1 MFIRFAL
8 YLLYIIVPFA
18 IALIAYFSV
27 TLSDRNQTSIYYIL
41 STSKL
46 INPEIIF
53 YRNPND
59 VLFKSTT
66 YLSDDIL
73 NLLESQGY
81 LEKSDIKYDFS
92 EFKECNKYK
101 IEKQELDK
109 NTVDEVRLVFLIENF
124 KETNLE
130 NFNNCIYKF
139 VNHLNYVLFLKWNL
153 WNVKS

>member
-101 IEKQELDK
+101 IENITID
-109 NTVDEVRLVFLIENF
+109 IEIFALLLNF
-124 KETNLE
+124 SFIKKYPKKT
-130 NFNNCIYKF
+130 
-139 VNHLNYVLFLKWNL
+139 LKIGIIKYPKL
-153 WNVKS
+153 ASIIRSVATA